1 MAAVRQAQ
9 IVTSE
14 ESRGVDFTFT
24 NGSLILKSQAA
35 DVGESRVEL
44 PIAYTGPDLTIT
56 FDPRFVSDFLKVLGP
71 ETSVK
76 LELIS
81 SEDGPS
87 CGPRTASPTSSCPC
101 RGIDNSMGS
110 TSGPL
115 QHFASVGRVCLHCGV
130 TPRAGERTATRSLG
144 RHRRNRGRAAD
155 SRGGDQSRRAAS
167 GCGKRL
173 PARRTGRIPQI
184 GPLKNLC
191 KSSTRNS
198 GSGSEIFA

>member
-1 MAAVRQAQ
+1 
-9 IVTSE
+9 
-14 ESRGVDFTFT
+14 
-24 NGSLILKSQAA
+24 LILKSQAA

-81 SEDGPS
+81 SEDAAVL
-87 CGPRTASPTSSCPC
+87 RTEDGFTYVIMPC

-115 QHFASVGRVCLHCGV
+115 HISQRWPELFALRV
-130 TPRAGERTATRSLG
+130 TPASRGAHSYKEFGTPSPEQRS
-144 RHRRNRGRAAD
+144 RGRLAW
-155 SRGGDQSRRAAS
+155 RDQSRRAAS

-184 GPLKNLC
+184 GPLKISARAAPELRIRDL
-191 KSSTRNS
+191 KFSP
-198 GSGSEIFA
+198 